1 MAQDNGVDVKNVAV
15 SKGIGEFV
23 KNGLSVLRDF
33 GIGFTKCNIL
43 PEDATSLAG
52 DVITAK
58 ISKKAIAATTAK
70 DAVVCL
76 FDTVEEVSTSAEG
89 VQFIRDL
96 DLCGANSV
104 IDSID

>member
-15 SKGIGEFV
+15 SKGISGFLDNLGYV
-23 KNGLSVLRDF
+23 ISDF
-33 GIGFTKCNIL
+33 ALGFTKCNIV
-43 PEDATSLAG
+43 PEDATSLAA

-58 ISKKAIAATTAK
+58 ISKKAIAATTTK

-76 FDTVEEVSTSAEG
+76 FDTVEEVSTSPEG
-89 VQFIRDL
+89 VQFIKDL

-104 IDSID
+104 IDSIE